1 MKLLSM
7 DELRDRGISYSKAH
21 LWRRI
26 SAGTFP
32 KPIRLGV
39 NRIAFLEVE
48 IDAWLN
54 ERIAERDAGEAA

>member
-1 MKLLSM
+1 MKVLSM
-7 DELRDRGISYSKAH
+7 DELKDRGIPYSKSH

-32 KPIRLGV
+32 KPIWLGE

-48 IDAWLN
+48 IDSGRTSA
-54 ERIAERDAGEAA
+54 